1 MFVDSATITIKA
13 GNGGNGLISFRR
25 EKYVAAGGPDGGD
38 GGRGGSVYVTV
49 DTGATTLSEFR
60 YKRSFHAEN
69 GGDGR
74 AKRSF
79 GKNGEDI
86 TISVPPG
93 TIIRDAKSG
102 KIIADMVYDSPKTLL
117 AKGGNGGWGN
127 IHFATPTRQAPHFA
141 KNGLRG
147 EERELTLELKVI
159 ADVGLL
165 GFPNVGK
172 STLLSVATSAKPKI
186 ANYHFTTLEPNL
198 GIVDLKDIGSFVMA
212 DIPGIIEGASQ
223 GAGLGDEFLRHIERC
238 RLLLH
243 VVDVSGSEGRN
254 PLEDFHKINE
264 ELKNYSE
271 ELAKKPQIVVANKND
286 IMMDEEAFSAF
297 KAEME
302 VCGYPV
308 FYISAA
314 TRAGITDLLK
324 ATIEKLSTLPPSP
337 KYEAELIL
345 DEAENDATNE
355 AEKFEISRAD
365 DGAFV
370 ITGKWIEKVGGSVNF
385 EDQESLVYFQRTLRR
400 GGVID
405 ALEEKGIQEGD
416 VVRIGDL
423 EFDYVR

>member
-1 MFVDSATITIKA
+1 MFVDSATIHIKA

-38 GGRGGSVYVTV
+38 GGRGGSVYAVV
-49 DTGATTLSEFR
+49 DTGATTLAEFR
-60 YKRSFHAEN
+60 YKRQFHAEN
-69 GGDGR
+69 GGDGK
-74 AKRSF
+74 AKRCF
-79 GKNGEDI
+79 GKNGEDVLI
-86 TISVPPG
+86 QVPPG
-93 TIIRDAKSG
+93 TIIRDAQSG

-127 IHFATPTRQAPHFA
+127 IHFATPTRQAPRFA
-141 KNGLRG
+141 KNGIRG
-147 EERELTLELKVI
+147 EERDLTLELKVI

-212 DIPGIIEGASQ
+212 DIPGIIEGASA

-254 PLEDFHKINE
+254 PIEDLDKINE
-264 ELKNYSE
+264 ELQSYSE
-271 ELAKKPQIVVANKND
+271 ELSKKPQIVVANKTD
-286 IMMDEEAFSAF
+286 IIVDEDMFKAF
-297 KAEME
+297 KDEME
-302 VCGYPV
+302 KRGYPV
-308 FYISAA
+308 FYISGA
-314 TRAGITDLLK
+314 TRQGVEPLLK
-324 ATIEKLSTLPPSP
+324 ATIQKLSTLPPSP

-345 DEAENDATNE
+345 EDENDKDTE
-355 AEKFEISRAD
+355 ETKFVISRED
-365 DGAFV
+365 DGAYV
-370 ITGKWIEKVGGSVNF
+370 ITGPWIEKVGGSVNF
-385 EDQESLVYFQRTLRR
+385 DDQESLVYFQRTLRR

-405 ALEEKGIQEGD
+405 ALEKRGIQEGD
-416 VVRIGDL
+416 LVRIGDL
-423 EFDYVR
+423 EFDYIR

>member
-1 MFVDSATITIKA
+1 MFVDSATIHIKA

-38 GGRGGSVYVTV
+38 GGRGGSVYAVV
-49 DTGATTLSEFR
+49 DTGATTLAEFR
-60 YKRSFHAEN
+60 YKRQFHAEN
-69 GGDGR
+69 GSDGK
-74 AKRSF
+74 AKRCF
-79 GKNGEDI
+79 GKNGEDVLI
-86 TISVPPG
+86 QVPPG
-93 TIIRDAKSG
+93 TIIRDAQSG

-127 IHFATPTRQAPHFA
+127 IHFATPTRQAPRFA
-141 KNGLRG
+141 KNGIRG
-147 EERELTLELKVI
+147 EERDLTLELKVI

-212 DIPGIIEGASQ
+212 DIPGIIEGASA

-254 PLEDFHKINE
+254 PIEDLDKINE
-264 ELKNYSE
+264 ELQSYSE
-271 ELAKKPQIVVANKND
+271 ELSKKPQIVVANKTD
-286 IMMDEEAFSAF
+286 IIVDEDMFKAF
-297 KAEME
+297 KDEME
-302 VCGYPV
+302 KRGYPV
-308 FYISAA
+308 FYISGA
-314 TRAGITDLLK
+314 TRQGVEPLLK
-324 ATIEKLSTLPPSP
+324 ATIQKLSTLPPSP

-345 DEAENDATNE
+345 EDENDKDTE
-355 AEKFEISRAD
+355 ETKFVISRED
-365 DGAFV
+365 DGAYV
-370 ITGKWIEKVGGSVNF
+370 ITGPWIEKVGGSVNF
-385 EDQESLVYFQRTLRR
+385 DDQESLVYFQRTLRR

-405 ALEEKGIQEGD
+405 ALEKRGIQEGD
-416 VVRIGDL
+416 LVRIGDL
-423 EFDYVR
+423 EFDYIR